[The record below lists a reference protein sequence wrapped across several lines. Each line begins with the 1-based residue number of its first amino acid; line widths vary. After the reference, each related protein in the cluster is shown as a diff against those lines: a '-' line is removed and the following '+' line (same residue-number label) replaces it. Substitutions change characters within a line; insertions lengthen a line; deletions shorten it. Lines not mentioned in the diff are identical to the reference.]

1 MKARALTGDVG
12 DPVIYGDGPNGSG
25 GVFAKD
31 QGDVA
36 DEVAAVD
43 GGEVGADLDGEFD
56 AAPVAAAAVAFVLAP
71 VPARQLS
78 VPLGCGRSDHLGC

>member
-1 MKARALTGDVG
+1 MTARALTGDVG

-43 GGEVGADLDGEFD
+43 GGEVGADLDGEVD
-56 AAPVAAAAVAFVLAP
+56 AAQVAAAAASVLAP
-71 VPARQLS
+71 VPARQ
-78 VPLGCGRSDHLGC
+78 

>member
-1 MKARALTGDVG
+1 MTARALTGDVG

-43 GGEVGADLDGEFD
+43 GGEVEADLDVEFD
-56 AAPVAAAAVAFVLAP
+56 AALVAAVAVASVLAP
-71 VPARQLS
+71 VPARQ
-78 VPLGCGRSDHLGC
+78 